1 MRVHSRTWLAVVVH
15 PDNIVVQV
23 GRNGRLVLEASV
35 AVDMLPAGLVDTVE
49 SVVELVGIVEA
60 VVELVDIV
68 VSAVEPFEVVDRLVA
83 AVEGQVQSSAFVE
96 GHNNLEDIPMWEGN
110 IDTPV

>member
-1 MRVHSRTWLAVVVH
+1 MRVQSRTWLAVVVH

-23 GRNGRLVLEASV
+23 GRNGRVMLEASV
-35 AVDMLPAGLVDTVE
+35 AVDMLPAGLVDIVE
-49 SVVELVGIVEA
+49 S

-68 VSAVEPFEVVDRLVA
+68 VSAVEPSEVVDRLVA
-83 AVEGQVQSSAFVE
+83 AVEVQVQSLGFVE
-96 GHNNLEDIPMWEGN
+96 GHNSLEDILMWEGN